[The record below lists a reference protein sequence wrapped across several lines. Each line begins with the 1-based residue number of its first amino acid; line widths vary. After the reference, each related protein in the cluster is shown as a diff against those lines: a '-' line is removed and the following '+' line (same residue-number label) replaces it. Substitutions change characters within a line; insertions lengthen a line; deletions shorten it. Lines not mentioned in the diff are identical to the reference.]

1 MVIPML
7 WNSVDPQKIKME
19 ISIVTYILA
28 AIGWLMMFWILMT
41 GVGLIIDRVTGKDYT
56 NRIG

>member
-1 MVIPML
+1 MVIPMF

-28 AIGWLMMFWILMT
+28 AIGWLMMFWILMI
-41 GVGLIIDRVTGKDYT
+41 GIGLIIDRVTGKDYT

>member
-1 MVIPML
+1 MIPMF

-41 GVGLIIDRVTGKDYT
+41 GIGLIIDRVTGKDYT

>member
-1 MVIPML
+1 MVIPMF

-28 AIGWLMMFWILMT
+28 TIGWLMMFWILMT
-41 GVGLIIDRVTGKDYT
+41 GVGLIIDRITGKDYT

>member
-1 MVIPML
+1 MVIPMF

>member
-1 MVIPML
+1 MVIPMF

-41 GVGLIIDRVTGKDYT
+41 GIGLIIDRVTGKDYT

>member
-1 MVIPML
+1 MVIPMF

-41 GVGLIIDRVTGKDYT
+41 GVGLIIDRITGKDYT